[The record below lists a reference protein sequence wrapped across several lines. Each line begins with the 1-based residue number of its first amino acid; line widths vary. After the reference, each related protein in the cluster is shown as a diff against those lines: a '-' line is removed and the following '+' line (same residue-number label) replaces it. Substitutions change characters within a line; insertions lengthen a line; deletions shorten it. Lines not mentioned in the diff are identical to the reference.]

1 MVILNVTAGTIISPA
16 IAAIAI
22 ASVIVKA
29 AEPAVIAN
37 IQRVIAAIAIPIIL
51 KNAGYRKVT
60 SPEPRLW
67 LTVILVLLRSECG
80 VYPP

>member
-60 SPEPRLW
+60 
-67 LTVILVLLRSECG
+67 
-80 VYPP
+80 